1 MFQLVVSKSGELDPG
16 GTNPSGAT
24 QT

>member
-1 MFQLVVSKSGELDPG
+1 MFQLVVSKFGPLDPG
-16 GTNPSGAT
+16 GTNPVGAT